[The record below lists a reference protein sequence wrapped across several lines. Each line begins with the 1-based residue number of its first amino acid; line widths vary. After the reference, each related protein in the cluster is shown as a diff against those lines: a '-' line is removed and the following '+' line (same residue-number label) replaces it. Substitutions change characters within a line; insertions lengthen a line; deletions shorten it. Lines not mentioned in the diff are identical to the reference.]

1 MDPASWM
8 LTSQMQSDQY
18 GWAFAPNGNP
28 ITPGNAY
35 GPALAHGGQ
44 GPGRGFGP
52 EYIIGRFD
60 STWAD
65 PPGNVFQKGVGMRA
79 ADSSLKLRQALIR
92 RGVRGVRN
100 ARRGRAVGV
109 EFDLTQPG
117 QLPMAQA
124 LAEELAY
131 GQGGVV
137 DAALTSVL
145 LRSPDGKSATVLF
158 TDMPDSLHDE
168 VEANVGGF
176 GAEEG
181 PPSAK
186 AILIGGAVGAV
197 FGGLFSKPA
206 GLDSWLGAAIG
217 GVVGSAWVAV
227 VRV

>member
-1 MDPASWM
+1 MNPAAWM

-44 GPGRGFGP
+44 GPGRGYGP
-52 EYIIGRFD
+52 EYIIGRYD

-79 ADSSLKLRQALIR
+79 ADSSMKLRQALIR
-92 RGVRGVRN
+92 RGVRGVRS

-131 GQGGVV
+131 GQGGVI
-137 DAALTSVL
+137 DTGMTSVL

-176 GAEEG
+176 GTGEDSG
-181 PPSAK
+181 SSTG
-186 AILIGGAVGAV
+186 AILAVGALGAAI
-197 FGGLFSKPA
+197 GGML
-206 GLDSWLGAAIG
+206 GGSWIGAAIG
-217 GVVGSAWVAV
+217 GVVGSALGSAV
-227 VRV
+227 R